1 MNDDDNDDN
10 NNNVDNNN
18 VDNNNNVNT
27 NVNKNKENSINI
39 NDRLPQVICK
49 WQKTQNLRMENIFSP
64 QMLQWV
70 KEVYTS
76 EAPPWYLLGVTKVL

>member
-10 NNNVDNNN
+10 NNK
-18 VDNNNNVNT
+18 VNT
-27 NVNKNKENSINI
+27 NNIVNKNKENSINI

>member
-1 MNDDDNDDN
+1 MNNDDNDDN
-10 NNNVDNNN
+10 CNNVG
-18 VDNNNNVNT
+18 NNNNVNT
-27 NVNKNKENSINI
+27 NNIVNKNKENSINI